1 MSVFCPFGTWVTSTA
16 PPITSPGRFLPTA
29 SPAVSASLMSSCRAR
44 ITHSR
49 RSRSLRTRVPG
60 AVPSPSQATPASSQ
74 SALARFRIAA
84 SSTSATLMLQG
95 LRPHCSIVRAPTG
108 AAMAGVTG
116 GWPTQRV
123 LISPTQTSA
132 RVPRSACQRSSAA
145 SPTALA
151 NRTELW
157 PAECYEQIVNRAY
170 VHDGVCVPLRPPGS
184 AIPSDYRCRPILDGG

>member
-16 PPITSPGRFLPTA
+16 APITSPGRFLPTA
-29 SPAVSASLMSSCRAR
+29 SPAVSAALMSSCRAR

-60 AVPSPSQATPASSQ
+60 AVAPSPSQATPASSQ

-84 SSTSATLMLQG
+84 SSTSATLMLQS
-95 LRPHCSIVRAPTG
+95 LQPHYYIVRAPTG

-151 NRTELW
+151 NRRVLL
-157 PAECYEQIVNRAY
+157 PAGCYEQIVNRAY
-170 VHDGVCVPLRPPGS
+170 VHDGVCAPLRTPGP
-184 AIPSDYRCRPILDGG
+184 AISPD

>member
-16 PPITSPGRFLPTA
+16 APITSPGRFLPTA

-60 AVPSPSQATPASSQ
+60 AVAPSPSQATPASSQ

-84 SSTSATLMLQG
+84 SSTSATLMLQS
-95 LRPHCSIVRAPTG
+95 LRPHYSIVRADRG
-108 AAMAGVTG
+108 GNGRGDWRMAD
-116 GWPTQRV
+116 QRV

-151 NRTELW
+151 NRRVLL
-157 PAECYEQIVNRAY
+157 PAVCYEQIVNRAY
-170 VHDGVCVPLRPPGS
+170 ADDGVCAPLRTPGP
-184 AIPSDYRCRPILDGG
+184 AISPD